1 MEEIIQKLP
10 LWSARAG
17 NVQQF
22 MFWEHNQSDTTKH
35 GTIPDTGTLL
45 LKVHIFWE
53 GQKFFVLDY
62 YLSDTTKHGTIP
74 DTGNFYLKFIYS
86 EKATKFCE
94 FLTFLLS

>member
-1 MEEIIQKLP
+1 MQSNQIFTDLECKKGLIFLDEIIQKLP

-45 LKVHIFWE
+45 LKVHIF
-53 GQKFFVLDY
+53 
-62 YLSDTTKHGTIP
+62 
-74 DTGNFYLKFIYS
+74 
-86 EKATKFCE
+86 
-94 FLTFLLS
+94 